1 MGNKIFNTIL
11 LRKIENFVSTF
22 VEDSKSIFYNNKK
35 LIHPGEYGKY
45 RENSIKDLLQ
55 VLTKYKVSDGFI
67 ITSNEKVSTQLDI
80 VIYDNLDFP
89 VLENNLAQ
97 FFSIESVISIGEVK
111 STLTKASFKTA
122 LRKLAKNKK
131 LSENIIGEP
140 KERKIK
146 YGDEY
151 NYPISFLVCK
161 NLSFEINKI
170 DYEEI
175 YKGISKKYWHNLIL
189 IVDQGLFNY
198 HYDYKNLPEPIKSRF
213 ASNGGNLESHI
224 IFPNSLYTFDKVTYD
239 CETNFIEIDEKDKF
253 KHIKMFITGISQA
266 TLYKTIFQTQIIHYM
281 EYEVPKLF
289 NK

>member
-1 MGNKIFNTIL
+1 MSNKIFNTIL

-45 RENSIKDLLQ
+45 RENSTKDLLQ

-67 ITSNEKVSTQLDI
+67 ITSNEKVSTQCDI

-111 STLTKASFKTA
+111 STLTKAKFKSA
-122 LRKLAKNKK
+122 LRKLAENKK
-131 LSENIIGEP
+131 LGENIKGKP
-140 KERKIK
+140 RAKKIF
-146 YGDEY
+146 GDEY

-161 NLSFEINKI
+161 NLSFELNKI

-175 YKGISKKYWHNLIL
+175 YKGIPKIYWHNLIL

-198 HYDYKNLPEPIKSRF
+198 HYDYKNLPEPKKTLFISD
-213 ASNGGNLESHI
+213 GGNIDSNI
-224 IFPNSLYTFDKVTYD
+224 IFQNSLYTFDTQTYE
-239 CETNFIEIDEKDKF
+239 CETNFIKIDENDKL
-253 KHIKMFITGISQA
+253 KHIKLFITGISQA
-266 TLYKTIFQTQIIHYM
+266 ILLKTIFQTEIIHYM